1 MESSTEERE
10 DPVALANELYKA
22 LMYFKAENERLRSE
36 NARLTSEN
44 VQLLACANEVSD
56 AYNSLEQD
64 HMNNQ
69 QDNLALRFALL
80 K

>member
-44 VQLLACANEVSD
+44 I
-56 AYNSLEQD
+56 
-64 HMNNQ
+64 
-69 QDNLALRFALL
+69 
-80 K
+80 